1 MFPGRRSFT
10 FILIVKILS
19 LALIVLNALLGL
31 RIPFS
36 VGFLIGF
43 IALLMVFVVW
53 HSIET
58 KGIRKSLVMLGGSFV
73 IAFIAEAL
81 GVNFGLIFG
90 NYHYTAKLGVQAF
103 GVPFLAAL
111 AWEPILYAAYTLTTS
126 LASFEPLPAW
136 KNRMPAYLWLAGAGA
151 LATTAWDMMID
162 PIAVSQG
169 WWVWENGGDYLPYVA
184 NGVPISNFMG
194 WLGVSFVIQLCYRL
208 MVRDLPPYRSPHL
221 DIYGPLVLYAAL
233 FLTACGVAITI
244 LQRPEVALVGLLA
257 MGPFLAIGLTHLNL
271 DLSRK
276 KAIAGSGLQNPDVE

>member
-1 MFPGRRSFT
+1 MHPGRRSFT
-10 FILIVKILS
+10 FIVIVTILS

-43 IALLMVFVVW
+43 IALLMVFVAW

-58 KGIRKSLVMLGGSFV
+58 KGIRKSLILLGASFV
-73 IAFIAEAL
+73 IAFTAEAL
-81 GVNFGLIFG
+81 GVNYGLIFG
-90 NYHYTAKLGVQAF
+90 NYHYTPRLGIQAF

-126 LASFEPLPAW
+126 LASLEPPASW

-169 WWVWENGGDYLPYVA
+169 WWVWENGGAYLPYVA

-208 MVRDLPPYRSPHL
+208 VVGDTPPSRSLHL
-221 DIYGPLVLYAAL
+221 SVYGPLALYAAL

-276 KAIAGSGLQNPDVE
+276 KAVAGSGLRDAGVE